1 MKLKLAFIVS
11 AFLIAGCGEPP
22 APEPQTAPVEE
33 QVLTESERLTQ
44 WFDEKYEE
52 VLLQSPSRLTML
64 GRKDRYGDLDDLS
77 MEAQREMVQWMQQ
90 TAETLQE
97 EFDYTLLD
105 EEAQTSYDM
114 WLYQTDR
121 QTRAFEYSGYGY
133 VFNQMSSMHTNL
145 PQLLLAFHRVDN
157 KSDMEAYISRLYEF
171 ERVLTTLLNQAQE
184 RAEDGIRPPR
194 FAYEGALRQS
204 RNLLRGTP
212 FDDSEEPSTMWAD
225 IESKVQELLDAGEL
239 TEEEAGELLGSA
251 RNALITSFQSGYEQ
265 VNAWLESDMEHAET
279 NTVGVSRH
287 ESGDDYYN
295 FMLWYHTTTDLSAEE
310 IHQIGLEDVNRI
322 QNEMLEIMREVEFD
336 GSLEDFFEFIR
347 TDDQF
352 FYPDTDEGRQAYLD
366 DSKAYLDAL
375 EDKLPEF
382 FGILPKADLVV
393 RRVESFREE
402 DGAPQHYYPGTP
414 DGSRPGIYY
423 AHLSD
428 MSAMPKVDMEAVAYH
443 EGNPGH
449 HMQISIAQELQGLP
463 FFRTQERFTVYT
475 EGWALYSEL
484 LAKEMGGYEDPY
496 SDFGRLTAEIWRAAR
511 LVVDTGM
518 HALGWTEEEAVNYM
532 LENTPITEGSIRA
545 EIRRYLVMPGQATA
559 YKIGM
564 IRIQEMR
571 ERAEQEL
578 GELFDI
584 RAFHDTVLGGGSLP
598 LPLLEARVDNW
609 IERVKTG
616 AGEL

>member
-121 QTRAFEYSGYGY
+121 QTRAFEYSDYGY
-133 VFNQMSSMHTNL
+133 VFHQMSSMHTNL

-157 KSDMEAYISRLYEF
+157 KSDMEAYISRLYAF
-171 ERVLTTLLNQAQE
+171 EEALTTMLEQAKE
-184 RAEDGIRPPR
+184 RADNGIRPPR

-225 IESKVQELLDAGEL
+225 IESKVQELRDAGEL

-251 RNALITSFQSGYEQ
+251 RNALVTSFQSGYEQ
-265 VNAWLESDMEHAET
+265 INAWLESDMANAEE
-279 NTVGVSRH
+279 NPVGVSRH
-287 ESGDDYYN
+287 ESGTDYYN

-310 IHQIGLEDVNRI
+310 IHQIGLADVNRI
-322 QNEMLEIMREVEFD
+322 QNEMLGIMREVEFD

-382 FGILPKADLVV
+382 FGILPQADLVV

-545 EIRRYLVMPGQATA
+545 EIRRYLVWPGQATA

-578 GELFDI
+578 GALFDI
-584 RAFHDTVLGGGSLP
+584 RAFHDTILGGGSLP
-598 LPLLEARVDNW
+598 LPLLDARVDNW